1 MKPTKLN
8 FSQGD
13 LFESRLSELLNP
25 DHELYRLSLII
36 DWITLEQ
43 ELSCH
48 FNSAKGA
55 PAKPIRLISG
65 LFMLQHYYGLSD
77 EATVQNW
84 IENPYWQFFCGY
96 DFMQWKFPID
106 PSSLSRWR
114 SRLGEKGLKAILN
127 ATIRSAISIGI
138 VNKNSFKRVIVDTTV
153 MEKNIAYPTDCRL
166 YLRSLEVMVR
176 FAQENGIRLRQTYR
190 RLGKRLARLFSR
202 YSHARQMNR
211 ARRELKRLKTIT
223 GRVFRELERWSNQF
237 KEQKE
242 KVYALLEKVRKVL
255 SQKRED
261 KNKIYSLHEPDVE
274 CISKGKAHQKYEFGC
289 KASLVITHKEGLAL
303 LCEAHHGNPYDGHTL
318 IEVLKNAESQTR
330 VPIEMAFVDKGY
342 RGHVVERTKVFISGA
357 RKGLTNWFKKQL
369 RRRQAIEPRFG
380 HMKSDGKMGRNFLK
394 GKLGDK
400 LNAMLCGIGE
410 NVRILLNGLL
420 KPQFN

>member
-1 MKPTKLN
+1 
-8 FSQGD
+8 
-13 LFESRLSELLNP
+13 
-25 DHELYRLSLII
+25 
-36 DWITLEQ
+36 
-43 ELSCH
+43 
-48 FNSAKGA
+48 
-55 PAKPIRLISG
+55 
-65 LFMLQHYYGLSD
+65 MLQHCYGLSD

-96 DFMQWKFPID
+96 DYIQWKFPID
-106 PSSLSRWR
+106 PSSMSRWR

-127 ATIRSAISIGI
+127 ATIRSAVTVGI

-153 MEKNIAYPTDCRL
+153 MEKNITYPTDCRL
-166 YLRSLEVMVR
+166 YLRSLETMVK
-176 FAQENGIRLRQTYR
+176 FAEENGIRLRQTYR

-211 ARRELKRLKTIT
+211 ARRELRRLKTIT
-223 GRVFRELERWSNQF
+223 GRVFRELERWSHRSR
-237 KEQKE
+237 EQKE
-242 KVYALLEKVRKVL
+242 KVSTLLEKVCKIL
-255 SQKRED
+255 LQKRED

-289 KASLVITHKEGLAL
+289 KASLIITHKEGLAL
-303 LCEAHHGNPYDGHTL
+303 SCEAHHGNPYDGHTL
-318 IEVLKNAESQTR
+318 TEVLKNAESQTG

-342 RGHVVERTKVFISGA
+342 RGHKVERTKVFISGT

-369 RRRQAIEPRFG
+369 GRRQAIEPRFG

-410 NVRILLNGLL
+410 NFRILLGRLP